1 MLLAALSVLSLNMFL
16 PSLPNI
22 AAEFGVEYGL
32 VSLAVAGYMA
42 FTAVMHLV
50 MGPLSDRYGRRPV
63 LLAGLSVFTLASLG
77 CLAATGIWSF
87 LAFRV
92 LQSAMISGWVISL
105 AIVRDTSPPRETA
118 SRIGYVAMVMAVGP
132 MLGPMLGGA
141 LAELFGWRSS
151 FVLYVL
157 LGIGAFA
164 LCWAD
169 VGETNHQRS
178 ATLTAQL
185 RAYPALFRSR
195 RFWAYALCMVFST
208 GTFYVFIAGAPLVA
222 HAAFDLKP
230 ATLGFF
236 MGTIT
241 AGFAVGSFLSGR
253 FARRFAFSSMM
264 IAGRVAAMA
273 GLAAGLLLYL
283 FGHIGVLTY
292 FGATVFSGFGNG
304 LTMPSA
310 NAGALSVRP
319 QLAGSAAGLAGAMT
333 VGGGALLT
341 SLVGAI
347 ISAEHAAWQ
356 LLGAM
361 FLCALAGL
369 LAALYVRRI
378 DRIELECVHADDDTG
393 ESDAATARDSAES

>member
-1 MLLAALSVLSLNMFL
+1 
-16 PSLPNI
+16 
-22 AAEFGVEYGL
+22 
-32 VSLAVAGYMA
+32 
-42 FTAVMHLV
+42 
-50 MGPLSDRYGRRPV
+50 
-63 LLAGLSVFTLASLG
+63 
-77 CLAATGIWSF
+77 
-87 LAFRV
+87 
-92 LQSAMISGWVISL
+92 
-105 AIVRDTSPPRETA
+105 
-118 SRIGYVAMVMAVGP
+118 
-132 MLGPMLGGA
+132 
-141 LAELFGWRSS
+141 
-151 FVLYVL
+151 
-157 LGIGAFA
+157 
-164 LCWAD
+164 
-169 VGETNHQRS
+169 
-178 ATLTAQL
+178 
-185 RAYPALFRSR
+185 
-195 RFWAYALCMVFST
+195 
-208 GTFYVFIAGAPLVA
+208 
-222 HAAFDLKP
+222 
-230 ATLGFF
+230 
-236 MGTIT
+236 
-241 AGFAVGSFLSGR
+241 
-253 FARRFAFSSMM
+253 MM